1 MLHLRQYQKDSI
13 EGLRQAFRDGHKHIV
28 LAAATGAGKSIIAMT
43 MLDSAIRKG
52 SRVMFICDRRV
63 LVDQFSRHLDKNGI
77 DHGIYMAGHW
87 RYRPD
92 ANVQV
97 ASIQTLERMEGWPK
111 VDFIMVDEIHAV
123 MRKSLK
129 TFLTN
134 NPEVRVIGLTATPF
148 HADMA
153 KHFTSVTNVVTM
165 KQLVEEG
172 FLVPF
177 RVFVAKEIDMD
188 GVKVVAGEWQKD
200 ETEKRGLQIVGDV
213 VSDYM
218 RISQEVFGGPRKT
231 ICFSSG
237 VAHGE
242 MLVQRFQEQGIN
254 AVQISYKDTEEYK
267 EEVLQDFAKPDT
279 DIQIVISSDILTRG
293 FDQTDVQHV
302 IIAKPLRKAFSMH
315 VQMVGRGARP
325 HEGKEFCVI
334 QDHAGNW
341 LRFIEDW
348 DQIYDEGTKELQSD
362 KDTKTRKEKTKDQK
376 EQAKCP
382 KCSALWPVGS
392 DTCTNCG
399 HTRQRRSLLAEM
411 PGIIEE
417 LSAKAKKDDKQAFWA
432 MCQYKVQIAGWNPG
446 RAAHLY
452 KDKFGVWPRGLSDT
466 PVMPDM
472 KFEKFVKSRVI
483 AYLKSQKRGVAA

>member
-28 LAAATGAGKSIIAMT
+28 LAAATGAGKSIIALT
-43 MLDSAIRKG
+43 MLDSAIKKG

-63 LVDQFSRHLDKNGI
+63 LVDQFSRHLDKHDV
-77 DHGIYMAGHW
+77 DHGVYMAGHW

-92 ANVQV
+92 ASVQV
-97 ASIQTLERMEGWPK
+97 ASIQTLERMEAWPK
-111 VDFIMVDEIHAV
+111 LDFIMVDEIHAV

-129 TFLTN
+129 KFLTN
-134 NPEVRVIGLTATPF
+134 SPDVRVIGLTATPF

-153 KHFTSVTNVVTM
+153 KYFTSVTNVVTM
-165 KQLVEEG
+165 KQLVDEK

-177 RVFVAKEIDMD
+177 RVFVAKEIDME

-213 VSDYM
+213 VADYM

-231 ICFSSG
+231 ICFSAG

-242 MLVQRFQEQGIN
+242 LLVQRFQEQGIN

-267 EEVLQDFAKPDT
+267 EQVLEDFARPDT
-279 DIQIVISSDILTRG
+279 DIKIVISSDILTRG
-293 FDQTDVQHV
+293 FDQTDVEHI

-325 HEGKEFCVI
+325 HSEKKFCLI

-348 DQIYDEGTKELQSD
+348 DQIYEEGTKELESD
-362 KDTKTRKEKTKDQK
+362 KDTKTRKEKTTDQK

-392 DTCTNCG
+392 DSCTNCG
-399 HTRQRRSLLAEM
+399 HTRQRRSLLSEM

-417 LSAKAKKDDKQAFWA
+417 LSAKAKKDDKQAFWS
-432 MCQYKVQIAGWNPG
+432 MCQFKVKVNGWHPG

-452 KDKFGVWPRGLSDT
+452 KDKFGVWPKGLADI
-466 PVMPDM
+466 PYPPDM

-483 AYLKSQKRGVAA
+483 AYLKGKQKGITT

>member
-52 SRVMFICDRRV
+52 SRVMFVCDRRV

-92 ANVQV
+92 TNVQV

-165 KQLVEEG
+165 KQLVDEG

-177 RVFVAKEIDMD
+177 RVFVAKEIDME
-188 GVKVVAGEWQKD
+188 GVKIVAGEWQKD

-213 VSDYM
+213 VADYM

-231 ICFSSG
+231 ICFSAG

-242 MLVQRFQEQGIN
+242 LLVQRFQEQGIN
-254 AVQISYKDTEEYK
+254 AVQISYKDSEEYK
-267 EEVLQDFAKPDT
+267 EQVLQDFSRPDT
-279 DIQIVISSDILTRG
+279 DIKIVISSDILTRG
-293 FDQTDVQHV
+293 FDQTDVEHV

-325 HEGKEFCVI
+325 HPEKKFCVL

-348 DQIYDEGTKELQSD
+348 DQIYEEGTKELESD
-362 KDTKTRKEKTKDQK
+362 KDTKTRKEKTKEQK

-392 DTCTNCG
+392 DCCTNCG
-399 HTRQRRSLLAEM
+399 HTRQRRSLLSEM

-417 LSAKAKKDDKQAFWA
+417 LSAKAKKDDKQAFWS
-432 MCQYKVQIAGWNPG
+432 MCQFKVKVNGWHPG

-452 KDKFGVWPRGLSDT
+452 KDKFGVWPKGLADIPSPPDT
-466 PVMPDM
+466 

-483 AYLKSQKRGVAA
+483 AYLKGKQRGAQA

>member
-28 LAAATGAGKSIIAMT
+28 LAAATGAGKSIIALT
-43 MLDSAIRKG
+43 MLDSAIKKG

-63 LVDQFSRHLDKNGI
+63 LVDQFSRHLDKHDV
-77 DHGIYMAGHW
+77 DHGVYMAGHW

-92 ANVQV
+92 ASVQV
-97 ASIQTLERMEGWPK
+97 ASIQTLERQL
-111 VDFIMVDEIHAV
+111 VDE
-123 MRKSLK
+123 K
-129 TFLTN
+129 
-134 NPEVRVIGLTATPF
+134 
-148 HADMA
+148 
-153 KHFTSVTNVVTM
+153 
-165 KQLVEEG
+165 

-177 RVFVAKEIDMD
+177 RVFVAKEIDME

-213 VSDYM
+213 VADYM
-218 RISQEVFGGPRKT
+218 RISQEVFRGPRKT
-231 ICFSSG
+231 ICFSAG

-242 MLVQRFQEQGIN
+242 LLVQRFQEQGIN
-254 AVQISYKDTEEYK
+254 AVQISYKDTDEYK
-267 EEVLQDFAKPDT
+267 EQVLQDFARPDT
-279 DIQIVISSDILTRG
+279 DIKIVISSDILTRG
-293 FDQTDVQHV
+293 FDQTDVEHI

-325 HEGKEFCVI
+325 HSEKKFCLI

-348 DQIYDEGTKELQSD
+348 DQIYEEGTKELESD
-362 KDTKTRKEKTKDQK
+362 KDTKTRKEKTTDQK

-382 KCSALWPVGS
+382 KCSALWPIGS
-392 DTCTNCG
+392 DSCTNCG
-399 HTRQRRSLLAEM
+399 HTRQRRSLMSEM

-417 LSAKAKKDDKQAFWA
+417 LSAKAKKDDKQAFWS
-432 MCQYKVQIAGWNPG
+432 MCQFKVKVSGWHPG

-452 KDKFGVWPRGLSDT
+452 KDKFGVWPKGLVDM
-466 PVMPDM
+466 PIPPDM

-483 AYLKSQKRGVAA
+483 AYLKGKQKGITT